1 MKLRPYLIPKL
12 SVKVNSE
19 LNYSITVFNWPLPDD
34 HEIYKKHCR
43 TLRNTSISSLLKEI
57 AEFCVCS
64 GKKESME
71 SSRVHSIPLEINE
84 NDNNPYISEEIYRSK
99 DCHALSR
106 LVICDNCCNM
116 ERLHLLHAKKITK
129 NIDIP
134 AKSKAPLSSKTQ
146 TKLPLP

>member
-1 MKLRPYLIPKL
+1 MDDLRKRLIKLKIAPWTFRHSDDVIFFEMKLRPYLIPKL

-34 HEIYKKHCR
+34 HKIYKKHCR
-43 TLRNTSISSLLKEI
+43 TLRNTFVSSLLKEI

-84 NDNNPYISEEIYRSK
+84 DDNNPYISEEIYLSK
-99 DCHALSR
+99 DCHALRR
-106 LVICDNCCNM
+106 LEICDNCCKYGM
-116 ERLHLLHAKKITK
+116 I
-129 NIDIP
+129 
-134 AKSKAPLSSKTQ
+134 APVTC
-146 TKLPLP
+146 